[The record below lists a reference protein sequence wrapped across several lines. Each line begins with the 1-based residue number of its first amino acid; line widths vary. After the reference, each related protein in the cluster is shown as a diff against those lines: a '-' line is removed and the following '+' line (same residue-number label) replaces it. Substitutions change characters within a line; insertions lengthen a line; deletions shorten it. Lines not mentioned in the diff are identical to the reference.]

1 MRVLIAVCIALVV
14 AACGRSST
22 DSTASHVDC
31 TTTGPTVS
39 PPSVTLHPGD
49 TLRATAFVHQC
60 EGQPTSTT
68 VRWRTSDT
76 AVAGVDSLSGLVR
89 ARASGRST
97 IIASLVVNPQIEGAM
112 ALTVA
117 P

>member
-1 MRVLIAVCIALVV
+1 MTISIGLVV
-14 AACGRSST
+14 VGCGRSST
-22 DSTASHVDC
+22 GLVGSGPDC
-31 TTTGPTVS
+31 TVSGPFVS
-39 PPSVTLHPGD
+39 PPSVTLHAGD
-49 TLRATAFVHQC
+49 SLRATAVVQQC

-76 AVAGVDSLSGLVR
+76 AVAIVDSLSGLVR